1 MVDSLNH
8 RVQRLTPD
16 GGYGSEWG
24 GFGDAPGRFDS
35 PWGAAVDAAGHVYVA
50 DHKNDRVQRFTPEG
64 ELVAQYGASG
74 TGAGQLRRPSDVAVD
89 PGGDVYVADW
99 ANNRVQVF
107 DKSGAFLTTIAG
119 DAHELSAWARMTVD
133 ANPDIQKARR
143 RASLEPERRFAL
155 PTGVT
160 FDAARSR
167 LIVADTQRYRLQIYA
182 KQLDYVEAQANL

>member
-1 MVDSLNH
+1 
-8 RVQRLTPD
+8 
-16 GGYGSEWG
+16 
-24 GFGDAPGRFDS
+24 
-35 PWGAAVDAAGHVYVA
+35 
-50 DHKNDRVQRFTPEG
+50 
-64 ELVAQYGASG
+64 
-74 TGAGQLRRPSDVAVD
+74 
-89 PGGDVYVADW
+89 
-99 ANNRVQVF
+99 
-107 DKSGAFLTTIAG
+107 
-119 DAHELSAWARMTVD
+119 MTVD

>member
-1 MVDSLNH
+1 M
-8 RVQRLTPD
+8 
-16 GGYGSEWG
+16 
-24 GFGDAPGRFDS
+24 
-35 PWGAAVDAAGHVYVA
+35 
-50 DHKNDRVQRFTPEG
+50 
-64 ELVAQYGASG
+64 
-74 TGAGQLRRPSDVAVD
+74 
-89 PGGDVYVADW
+89 ADW

-107 DKSGAFLTTIAG
+107 DESGAFLTTIAG